1 MGSSGPPRASARRS
15 SAEFAVGVVLNKQ
28 LGALPVVAQFCR
40 RLDLAGI
47 VDRLCPMRDL
57 ALISP
62 GQVVEALVANRLTSP
77 VFRTCLVQMK

>member
-1 MGSSGPPRASARRS
+1 LRGRV
-15 SAEFAVGVVLNKQ
+15 EVAVGAAVNKQ

-57 ALISP
+57 GLISH
-62 GQVVEALVANRLTSP
+62 GEVVEVLVANRLTSP
-77 VFRTCLVQMK
+77 SPMLHVAD